1 MATYLTIYPR
11 DHTKDKHMYRLT
23 LQLLTTIVLLL
34 MLAPSKSPAA
44 QDPDDLSAVE
54 TKDKWGQLIFCQKIY
69 KMPEVKSR
77 LYDFDVEQ
85 CDKASELVAD
95 VISKYSKR
103 DQETLKNQ
111 AEQHAYKL
119 SYNTTEPYHA
129 VGACRDYC
137 SKLAKIKDQ
146 RDD

>member
-1 MATYLTIYPR
+1 
-11 DHTKDKHMYRLT
+11 MYRLT
-23 LQLLTTIVLLL
+23 LRLLATAVLFFMMLL
-34 MLAPSKSPAA
+34 SNPLVA
-44 QDPDDLSAVE
+44 QDPDALSAVE

-85 CDKASELVAD
+85 CDKASQLVAD
-95 VISKYSKR
+95 VISKYSKK
-103 DQETLKNQ
+103 DQETLKNH

-119 SYNTTEPYHA
+119 SYNTTEPYLA

-137 SKLAKIKDQ
+137 SKLANIKDQ
-146 RDD
+146 RDE

>member
-1 MATYLTIYPR
+1 MLTYLTIYLS
-11 DHTKDKHMYRLT
+11 DHAKEKNMYRLT
-23 LQLLTTIVLLL
+23 LQLLATVVLLL
-34 MLAPSKSPAA
+34 MSVMSNPLAA
-44 QDPDDLSAVE
+44 QDPDALSSVE
-54 TKDKWGQLIFCQKIY
+54 TKDKWGQLIFCQRIY

-85 CDKASELVAD
+85 CDKASQLVAD
-95 VISKYSKR
+95 VISKYSAK
-103 DQETLKNQ
+103 DQETLKKH

-119 SYNTTEPYHA
+119 SFNTSEPYLA

-146 RDD
+146 RDE

>member
-1 MATYLTIYPR
+1 
-11 DHTKDKHMYRLT
+11 MYRLKF
-23 LQLLTTIVLLL
+23 QLLTTIVLLFTL
-34 MLAPSKSPAA
+34 TLSNPIAA
-44 QDPDDLSAVE
+44 RDPDNLGVIE

-77 LYDFDVEQ
+77 LYDFDIEQ
-85 CDKASELVAD
+85 CDKASLLVAD
-95 VISKYSKR
+95 VISKYSKK
-103 DQETLKNQ
+103 DQEALRNQ

-119 SYNTTEPYHA
+119 SYNTSEPYQA